1 MNNEKT
7 NSQPPEATPA
17 AEVRTKQGLSVVWLI
32 PLIALVIGGWLAY
45 KSISEQGPLISIR
58 FKTAEGLEAG
68 KTKIKFKDVIIGE
81 VEDIQLSEGND
92 QVIVLARMDNEAKPY
107 LTEKT
112 RFWVV
117 RATVSAGQISA
128 LGTLLSGAYIGID
141 PVKEGKSTNEFI
153 GLEKRPLVTTDIPGQ
168 HYMLTSPT
176 LGSLVIGA
184 PIFYRNIKVGEVVDY
199 NFDETGEA
207 VDIKVFIHAPHH
219 VRISTA
225 TKFWNASGIDVTLDA
240 SGIKVDTQS
249 LVSILQGGIVFDTPA
264 TLDTKTEVPE
274 DFQFQL
280 FPNQEKAKEKTYAI
294 KTYYMM
300 YFDQSVRGLLPGA
313 PIEFRGIPIGE
324 VVDVKLI
331 IEIDKQEARIPV
343 LVMLEPER
351 FEVWSKGEKIDHAQV
366 YDGESDAEKSQQWS
380 LIANGLRAQLKTGNL
395 LTGQLYIDMDMFPD
409 AEPVQIVYENGYPV
423 FPTVPSGLGQIVENI
438 STVLKKIE
446 KIPFEELG
454 ENLNETIVTLR
465 STLEEFR
472 GVAGNINQQ
481 VLPNIEQTLTN
492 INQQLL
498 PVLNQTMEDLQDTM
512 AGLKHTVGTDS
523 ALNFKTQQAL
533 DELTSAI
540 RSIRSVADQLNRNP
554 RSLIFG
560 RGESKP

>member
-7 NSQPPEATPA
+7 NSQPPEATPT

-92 QVIVLARMDNEAKPY
+92 QVIVLARMDKEVKPY
-107 LTEKT
+107 LTENT

-117 RATVSAGQISA
+117 RATVSGGQVSA

-141 PVKEGKSTNEFI
+141 PVKEGKSTREFI

-168 HYMLTSPT
+168 QYMLTSST
-176 LGSLVIGA
+176 LGSLNIGS
-184 PIFYRNIKVGEVVDY
+184 PIFYRKIKVGEVVDY

-207 VDIKVFIHAPHH
+207 IDIKVFIHAPHH

-264 TLDTKTEVPE
+264 TLDSKTEVPE

-351 FEVWSKGEKIDHAQV
+351 FEVWSKGEKIDHALV
-366 YDGESDAEKSQQWS
+366 YDGESDAEKPQQWS

-423 FPTVPSGLGQIVENI
+423 FPTVPSGLGQIIENI

-446 KIPFEELG
+446 RIPFEELG
-454 ENLNETIVTLR
+454 KNLNETTVTLR

-472 GVAGNINQQ
+472 GLAGNINQQ
-481 VLPNIEQTLTN
+481 VLPNMEQTLTN
-492 INQQLL
+492 INKQLL

-540 RSIRSVADQLNRNP
+540 RSIRSVTDQLNRNP

-560 RGESKP
+560 RGETKP

>member
-176 LGSLVIGA
+176 LGSLIIGA

-207 VDIKVFIHAPHH
+207 IDIKIFIHAPHH

-454 ENLNETIVTLR
+454 ENLNETIVTLIQGCR
-465 STLEEFR
+465 RQYQS
-472 GVAGNINQQ
+472 AG
-481 VLPNIEQTLTN
+481 
-492 INQQLL
+492 
-498 PVLNQTMEDLQDTM
+498 
-512 AGLKHTVGTDS
+512 S
-523 ALNFKTQQAL
+523 AKY
-533 DELTSAI
+533 
-540 RSIRSVADQLNRNP
+540 
-554 RSLIFG
+554 
-560 RGESKP
+560 